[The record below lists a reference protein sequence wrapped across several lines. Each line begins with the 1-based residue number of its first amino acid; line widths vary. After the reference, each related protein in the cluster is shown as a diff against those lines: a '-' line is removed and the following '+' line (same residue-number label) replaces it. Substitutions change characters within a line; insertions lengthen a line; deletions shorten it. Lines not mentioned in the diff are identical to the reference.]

1 MGSLVTARLCAALT
15 CAVAERWGV
24 NVTQPAIGTTTSATT
39 TTTMNKGVGGVGI
52 LINIEWGIRGQGS
65 FSSFFTNEDIFRDSY
80 GDTLF
85 VTMNHDPHYLVQMNT
100 RTHYVPLV
108 I

>member
-1 MGSLVTARLCAALT
+1 MGSLVTARLCATLT
-15 CAVAERWGV
+15 CAVASRRGI
-24 NVTQPAIGTTTSATT
+24 NATQHAIGTTTSATT
-39 TTTMNKGVGGVGI
+39 MTTMNKGVGGVFI

-65 FSSFFTNEDIFRDSY
+65 FSSLFTNEDIFRDSY